1 MILFKIL
8 RYQNLLSSGNQ
19 FTTIYLNKSRSTL
32 IVGENGAG
40 KSTILDA
47 LMFALYG
54 KPYRNINK
62 PQLVNSAVG
71 KNLVVEVEFTIG
83 SKDYLV
89 RRGMKPNI
97 FEIHQNGKLIDQ
109 SSDVR
114 EYQELLEKSI
124 LKMNQKAFCQTS
136 VLGSANF
143 IPFMQLSAADRRTVV
158 EDLLDIQVFSIMN
171 SLLKDKV
178 NGNKNDIK
186 DAEHEINLIEQKLKL
201 NEKHVD
207 SLKSNNE
214 ELIANKT
221 ALMMSIGTK
230 IEDANHQINNYEA
243 RLEELNESIKDQTKS
258 KSKKSKIIELEG
270 KIETRIRQLKKEI
283 KFFEDNEHCPTC
295 KQEIDEEFKAEKV
308 KTKND
313 QLIEVDEALL
323 KLTRELE
330 TVDQRLSEIAQ
341 INKEISTINSEIS
354 GNLSDIRAWNNSI
367 DVLREEIESIK
378 NNTTQIDLSV
388 AEINKL
394 HRQHKEKIKD
404 KYKLLEQKEMLDL
417 SASLLKDT
425 GIKTKIIKQYI
436 PVINKLVNKYLAMF
450 DFFVNFE
457 LDDKFNE
464 TIKSRFRDEFSYA
477 SFSEGE
483 KARLDLSLV
492 LTWRA
497 IAKLRNSSSTN
508 LLIMDEVFDGSLN
521 NEGREYLLEILS
533 NMTDTN
539 IFVITHNE
547 GYLVDKFHSMIKFVK
562 KSNFSQI
569 ATE

>member
-1 MILFKIL
+1 MINFRIL

-62 PQLVNSAVG
+62 PQLINTATG

-178 NGNKNDIK
+178 NNNKNDIK
-186 DAEHEINLIEQKLKL
+186 DVEHELNLIDQKLKL
-201 NEKHVD
+201 NEKHIN
-207 SLKSNNE
+207 SLKTNND
-214 ELIANKT
+214 ELIKNKT
-221 ALMMSIGTK
+221 DLMMSIGTK
-230 IEDANHQINNYEA
+230 IEDANHEINKWEA
-243 RLEELNESIKDQTKS
+243 RVESLSESIKDQSKS
-258 KSKKSKIIELEG
+258 KTKKSKIIELES

-295 KQEIDEEFKAEKV
+295 KQEIDEQFKSEKV
-308 KTKND
+308 ETKNK
-313 QLIEVDEALL
+313 QLLEVDEALL
-323 KLTRELE
+323 KLTKELE
-330 TVDQRLSEIAQ
+330 GIETRLSEIAKVNQ
-341 INKEISTINSEIS
+341 EISALNSKIS
-354 GNLSDIRAWNNSI
+354 TNLSDIRAWNNSI
-367 DVLREEIESIK
+367 DILREEIESIK

-394 HRQHKEKIKD
+394 KKDHKEKIKD
-404 KYKLLEQKEMLDL
+404 KYALLEQKEMLDL

-436 PVINKLVNKYLAMF
+436 PIINKLVNKYLAMF

-508 LLIMDEVFDGSLN
+508 LLLMDEVFDGSLN

-533 NMTDTN
+533 NMHDTN